1 MAQATGE
8 ATPKKVPQR
17 NDLDSDRVYA
27 NTRAAELM
35 GQHPDFVYQRFTT
48 DVESPGYIGGRL
60 RRHEYGKPGA
70 YVMVGAWQQVNEI
83 TDPDTKAVEARTDQ
97 GHAID
102 TVQRHGR
109 QITCRI
115 HKSEFAK
122 YGKAD
127 EVYLKQRE
135 KDLFAADKIR
145 GRQASMT
152 AVVSND
158 DNADRNQMLREAGHP
173 L

>member
-1 MAQATGE
+1 MAE
-8 ATPKKVPQR
+8 AAGDTPKRVAKR
-17 NDLDSDRVYA
+17 NDLASDAVYA
-27 NTRAAELM
+27 NTRAAELT
-35 GQHPDFVYQRFTT
+35 GSDPDYVYQRFTT
-48 DVESPGYIGGRL
+48 DVDSPGYIGHRL

-70 YVMVGAWQQVNEI
+70 YVMVGPWQQCNEI
-83 TDPDTKAVEARTDQ
+83 TDPSVKAVEQRTDQ
-97 GHAID
+97 GHPID

-115 HKSEFAK
+115 HKNEFAK
-122 YGKAD
+122 YAKAD
-127 EVYLKQRE
+127 ETYLANRE
-135 KDLFAADKIR
+135 RDLFAADKIR

-158 DNADRNQMLREAGHP
+158 ESADRGQMLREAGHP

>member
-8 ATPKKVPQR
+8 TPKQVPKR
-17 NDLDSDRVYA
+17 NNLDSDRVYA
-27 NTRAAELM
+27 STRAAELM
-35 GQHPDFVYQRFTT
+35 GQDPDYIYQRFTT
-48 DVESPGYIGGRL
+48 DIESPGYVGKRL

-70 YVMVGAWQQVNEI
+70 YVMVQPWEPINEL
-83 TDPDTKAVEARTDQ
+83 TDPSVKPVEVRGDQ
-97 GHAID
+97 GAPID

-115 HKSEFAK
+115 HKDEHAK
-122 YGKAD
+122 YAKAD
-127 EVYLKQRE
+127 EAYLKLRE
-135 KDLFAADKIR
+135 RDLFAADKIR

-158 DNADRNQMLREAGHP
+158 EQSDRGQMLREAGHP